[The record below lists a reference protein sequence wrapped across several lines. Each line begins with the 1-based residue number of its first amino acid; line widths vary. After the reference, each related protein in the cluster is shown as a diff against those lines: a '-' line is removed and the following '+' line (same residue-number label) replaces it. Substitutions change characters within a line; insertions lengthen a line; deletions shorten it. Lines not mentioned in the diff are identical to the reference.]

1 MIYIHR
7 FKMAF
12 GHKKIDHV
20 KVYESQEFAMEQQ
33 RLLGGSLQA
42 YVSVEEI
49 AERADIAASEIS
61 EKFDDIASRQ
71 LHLEAPLMWHK
82 AELIVNT
89 KRIIRGEFDKETG
102 QWKTN

>member
-12 GHKKIDHV
+12 GHKKINHV
-20 KVYESQEFAMEQQ
+20 KVYESEQFAMEQH

-42 YVSVEEI
+42 YVSVEDV
-49 AERADIAASEIS
+49 AERAKIAASEIS

-71 LHLEAPLMWHK
+71 KHLEAPLMWHK
-82 AELIVNT
+82 SDLINKT
-89 KRIIRGEFDKETG
+89 CKIIRGEFDKITG
-102 QWKTN
+102 LWI